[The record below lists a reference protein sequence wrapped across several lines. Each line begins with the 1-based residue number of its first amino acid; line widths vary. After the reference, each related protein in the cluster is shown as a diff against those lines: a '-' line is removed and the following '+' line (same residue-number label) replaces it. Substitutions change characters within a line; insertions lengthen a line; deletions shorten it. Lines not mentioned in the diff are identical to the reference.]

1 MGLQQSIP
9 DRLIKAQAM
18 IDEARAAFE
27 CRDKPAPA
35 EAKPARRP
43 PAKSV
48 EELHVSMDAA
58 VKAKARKARAE
69 RDKLAEK
76 IRPYAGELSAN
87 QLAEKFGVSTGLV
100 RKAAKEHGIDLKV
113 APGHRHT
120 HVGPTPEQLREM
132 RSQAAGGASVAD
144 AARWIG
150 VPRGTV
156 GYWAK
161 KYGVQFGRHP

>member
-1 MGLQQSIP
+1 MALQQSIP

-27 CRDKPAPA
+27 RSEKPAPSP
-35 EAKPARRP
+35 AKLPRRP
-43 PAKSV
+43 PARSV
-48 EELHVSMDAA
+48 EELQVSMAAA
-58 VKAKARKARAE
+58 VEARAKKARAE
-69 RDKLAEK
+69 RDKLAAK
-76 IRPYAGELSAN
+76 IEPYAGELSAN
-87 QLAEKFGVSTGLV
+87 QLAEKLGVSTGLV
-100 RKAAKEHGIDLKV
+100 RKAAGEHGIDLKV

-161 KYGVQFGRHP
+161 KYGVKFGSN

>member
-1 MGLQQSIP
+1 MLLQQNIP
-9 DRLIKAQAM
+9 ASRLAAQAM
-18 IDEARAAFE
+18 IDAAREAFE
-27 CRDKPAPA
+27 RGEKPAPA

-48 EELHVSMDAA
+48 EELHASMDAA

-76 IRPYAGELSAN
+76 IKPHAGELSAN
-87 QLAEKFGVSTGLV
+87 QLAEKLGVSTGLV
-100 RKAAKEHGIDLKV
+100 RKAAKEHGIDLRV
-113 APGHRHT
+113 GPGHRHK

-132 RSQAAGGASVAD
+132 RAQAAGGASVAD

>member
-1 MGLQQSIP
+1 MLLEQNIP
-9 DRLIKAQAM
+9 ASRLAAQAM
-18 IDEARAAFE
+18 IDKARAAFE
-27 CRDKPAPA
+27 RGEKPAPA
-35 EAKPARRP
+35 EEKPARRP
-43 PAKSV
+43 PARSV
-48 EELHVSMDAA
+48 EELHASMAAA
-58 VKAKARKARAE
+58 VEAKAKKRRAE

-76 IRPYAGELSAN
+76 IKPYAGELSAN

-100 RKAAKEHGIDLKV
+100 RKAAGENGIDLKV

-132 RSQAAGGASVAD
+132 RAQAAGGASVAD

-161 KYGVQFGRHP
+161 KYGVQFGRQP